1 MITDEDAAITSRR
14 VSLNEQISGRSS
26 DRRLSLGDQFGRQGS
41 IGANAAEIAK
51 RVRNRVLAKGSTW
64 TVPKPD
70 MTGQLGMGS
79 LAYLVT
85 DAELLLLCDNAVRNK
100 LWSDTNC
107 VSVQAPVKVFGDIHG
122 QFQDLLRFFDEYVA
136 PEPYSGDIGYVH
148 YLFLGDYVDRGTL
161 SLEVIA
167 LLLALKTLHPEC
179 ITLLRGNHEDREIN
193 ADFGFHDEC
202 IRRCTSGEQLW
213 EACNTVF
220 DWLPLSAVIDDRIL
234 CIHGGLGG
242 SLKSL
247 DQLRSLRRPF
257 NIDAQCYDEQTNLL
271 YDILWSDP
279 TEADDVNGV
288 RPNARGEGVVRFG
301 PDRVQDFCRTNHLQ
315 LVLRAH
321 ECVWDGFEYFA
332 QGRLLTVFSCP
343 DYGGRHAN
351 DGAMLVVN
359 RSLEVTN
366 RVRVI
371 GVSILRLLCSRPH
384 KPYTPRHPDPNSN
397 QVMPKI
403 LCSRLREAEA
413 EAEAEAVAEA
423 EAETETAAARPDK
436 PDWPVVAAKQC
447 DLGGERSNGA
457 LPPAGLKLPDGIEL
471 ELTRT
476 RPSARMAKIGASP

>member
-1 MITDEDAAITSRR
+1 MLSLHRKNVQSPRPSATAARTPCIEASHGWNEVRLSHRKHVDGKLRGSVMITDEDAAITSRR
-14 VSLNEQISGRSS
+14 VSLNEQISRRSS
-26 DRRLSLGDQFGRQGS
+26 DRRPSLGDQFGKQGS

-70 MTGQLGMGS
+70 VSGRLGMGS

-85 DAELLLLCDNAVRNK
+85 DAELLLLCENAVRNK
-100 LWSDTNC
+100 LWSDTSC

-167 LLLALKTLHPEC
+167 LLLSIKATLTLTLALHQGNPNPSPARIKTLHPEC
-179 ITLLRGNHEDREIN
+179 VTLLRGNHEDREIN
-193 ADFGFHDEC
+193 VDFGFHDEC
-202 IRRCTSGEQLW
+202 IRRCTSGEQVW

-220 DWLPLSAVIDDRIL
+220 DWLPVSAIIDESIL

-257 NIDAQCYDEQTNLL
+257 HIDAQCYDEQTNLL
-271 YDILWSDP
+271 FDILWSDP

-343 DYGGRHAN
+343 DYGGRYAN

-359 RSLEVTN
+359 RRLEVTN

-371 GVSILRLLCSRPH
+371 GASILRLLCSRPH
-384 KPYTPRHPDPNSN
+384 
-397 QVMPKI
+397 
-403 LCSRLREAEA
+403 
-413 EAEAEAVAEA
+413 
-423 EAETETAAARPDK
+423 
-436 PDWPVVAAKQC
+436 
-447 DLGGERSNGA
+447 
-457 LPPAGLKLPDGIEL
+457 
-471 ELTRT
+471 
-476 RPSARMAKIGASP
+476 